1 MKQLDWFDKCH
12 GKPKG
17 NRYPKAQYKEAQDY
31 NKRFKELM
39 QQKKEMKGQNGGD
52 SSYRQGT

>member
-1 MKQLDWFDKCH
+1 MRQLDWFENCH
-12 GKPKG
+12 VKPKG

-39 QQKKEMKGQNGGD
+39 QQKKELKG
-52 SSYRQGT
+52 